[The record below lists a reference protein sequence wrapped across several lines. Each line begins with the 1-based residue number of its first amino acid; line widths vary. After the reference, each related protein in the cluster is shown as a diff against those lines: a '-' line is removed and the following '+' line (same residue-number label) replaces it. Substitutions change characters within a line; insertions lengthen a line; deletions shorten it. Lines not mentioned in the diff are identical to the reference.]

1 MVIEGLKSFTKY
13 LHSIAYDKTFLPKS
27 HEF

>member
-1 MVIEGLKSFTKY
+1 MVIENLKSFTKY
-13 LHSIAYDKTFLPKS
+13 LDSIAYDKTSLPKS

>member
-1 MVIEGLKSFTKY
+1 MMIESLKNFTKY
-13 LHSIAYDKTFLPKS
+13 LHSVADDKTSLPKS